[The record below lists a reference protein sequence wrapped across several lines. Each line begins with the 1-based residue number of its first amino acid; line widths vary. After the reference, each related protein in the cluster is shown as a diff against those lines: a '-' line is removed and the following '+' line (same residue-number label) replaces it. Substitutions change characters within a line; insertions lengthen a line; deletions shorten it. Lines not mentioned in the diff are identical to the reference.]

1 MYDSVIIAGSPT
13 KRRKS
18 SLLSL
23 ASQENDKMKDM
34 MREVLHEVD
43 EKMDS
48 EFDKVNLKLR
58 SIVKKINAV
67 IKKDDP
73 SSQIERRNT
82 FD

>member
-1 MYDSVIIAGSPT
+1 MYDSVIVAGSPT

-23 ASQENDKMKDM
+23 ASQENDKMKEM
-34 MREVLHEVD
+34 MREALHDVD

>member
-1 MYDSVIIAGSPT
+1 MYDSVILAGSPT

-34 MREVLHEVD
+34 MREVLQQVD

-67 IKKDDP
+67 IKKDDQ
-73 SSQIERRNT
+73 SSQMERRNT